1 MDDREMSIIEHIS
14 ELRKRLIITVLSFVF
29 FLIIGFVYTKDI
41 YFLLVKDL
49 TMKLTVLG
57 PSDVLWIFF
66 SIASLFAVVCTI
78 PIAAFQLW
86 LFVKPGLHPRE
97 QKMTLM
103 YIPVLFI
110 LFIAGLCFGYF
121 IVMPFLFHFLT
132 QIGNEMFNT
141 MFTTEKYFY
150 FVLNLTVPF
159 AVIFELPIVVMF
171 LTSIGFLTPYFL
183 QRIRRYAYV
192 ILIIIASCISPPDFL
207 SHSMVAVPLICI
219 YEISIILSKIV
230 YKRKQSRENDF
241 ESKSASL

>member
-1 MDDREMSIIEHIS
+1 MDDREMSVIEHIS

-29 FLIIGFVYTKDI
+29 FLIIGFVYAKDI
-41 YFLLVKDL
+41 YFFLVKDL

-66 SIASLFAVVCTI
+66 SIASLCAIVCTI
-78 PIAAFQLW
+78 PIAAVQLW
-86 LFVKPGLHPRE
+86 LFVKPGLHPKE

-132 QIGNEMFNT
+132 QLGNEMFNT

-171 LTSIGFLTPYFL
+171 LTSIGLLTPSLL

-192 ILIIIASCISPPDFL
+192 MLIIIASCISPPDFL
-207 SHSMVAVPLICI
+207 SHSLVAVPLICI

-241 ESKSASL
+241 GSKSAPL